1 MFLLMVTS
9 CYTGIELAFFSV
21 VYGTAIGNT
30 SSLVDSDTSPKRF
43 IGLSG
48 ILIGVGE
55 IIGGLS
61 FGILGGKT
69 NRLGRDPIVILGY
82 FTHMI
87 AFFLVFINFP
97 KDSPLQQT
105 SEAAYISSS
114 LAIALVCSFLLGFAD
129 SCYNTQMYSIIG
141 TVYSENSANAFAL
154 FKFFQVRLVRPLTLF
169 WHWPFFI
176 GTWFPFSQLPAP
188 VHSSTLRWQIC
199 TFNCAF
205 WRSVPQLARSP
216 LCSWNGKQN
225 EMQLTI
231 YVPIKTNYSSPEAL
245 NPSN

>member
-1 MFLLMVTS
+1 MVTS

-30 SSLVDSDTSPKRF
+30 SNLVDSDTSPKRF

-154 FKFFQVRLVRPLTLF
+154 FKFFQVGLVQPLTLF
-169 WHWPFFI
+169 WHSPFLIGAFPFQSIACACALFYSAVANLYVQLCILAVSASI
-176 GTWFPFSQLPAP
+176 GTVTFVLVEWQAKREAASDLR
-188 VHSSTLRWQIC
+188 VH
-199 TFNCAF
+199 
-205 WRSVPQLARSP
+205 
-216 LCSWNGKQN
+216 QN
-225 EMQLTI
+225 
-231 YVPIKTNYSSPEAL
+231 
-245 NPSN
+245 